1 MNTTY
6 LEQLTILRKRH
17 NISQQE
23 LGEKLGISHAAIS
36 DMEKGKTKI
45 TIDRLFEWTETL
57 NVDVDITFT
66 EQNTNLLNKKD
77 E

>member
-45 TIDRLFEWTETL
+45 TIGRLFEWTEAL
-57 NVDVDITFT
+57 RVGLDISFIDK
-66 EQNTNLLNKKD
+66 NY
-77 E
+77 